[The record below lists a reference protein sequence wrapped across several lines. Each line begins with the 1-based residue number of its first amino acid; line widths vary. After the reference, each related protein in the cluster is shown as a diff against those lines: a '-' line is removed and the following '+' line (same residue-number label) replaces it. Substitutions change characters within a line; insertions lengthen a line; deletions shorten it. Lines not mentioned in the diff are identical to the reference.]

1 MAMEIEA
8 LLKRA
13 KRAEIKRDAFASLMK
28 ECYKYAMPERDAWS
42 SFGLGSERIA
52 EVYDSTAMIS
62 TARFANRLVN
72 ALFPPG
78 QRWARLNL
86 PPEADARD
94 EDENENPDAQ
104 AMQQEAKNLQIDL
117 DEITAKLFS
126 HIHASNFDPCMH
138 EAAHDLAA
146 GVCAILI
153 ESGRLSTSRANA
165 PLLRFTSVPA
175 AFVAFD
181 EGPFGEIEGIFFRQR
196 IAARN
201 IKRQYADATLSRNLQ
216 SKIDQQQ
223 EDEIS
228 LLQCT
233 TYDDQKDE
241 WCFQVVLEDENH
253 ELVKRYYRT
262 NPWVIVRWM
271 KAPGETYGRGPLT
284 MALPEIRTLNK
295 LRELALISASF
306 AVTPVWTVT
315 DDGVINVDS
324 VRIVPNAIIPV
335 RSNGGPMGQSLKALD
350 MPARFDIAQALE
362 AELKTTIRQ
371 IMFDNPLPPEV
382 QAGLTATEV
391 IERIRQFQADTGAF
405 GRLEVDAVRPIV
417 TRCLD
422 ILEEAGEL
430 AAPNLAGAT
439 QAMRQNLIRIV
450 TTSPLSAAQER
461 ADVQAVMQLS
471 MGLANLGE
479 LGAAMVQAALDPAK
493 AGRFIAKRSGIP
505 ADLIPNAKTL
515 KQGNAEANQQAA
527 MMQLMQTP
535 AMAQVAGQL
544 TKAATTPPPQPEPM
558 Q

>member
-13 KRAEIKRDAFASLMK
+13 KRAEIKRDAFADLMRD
-28 ECYKYAMPERDAWS
+28 CYRYAMPERDAWAS
-42 SFGLGSERIA
+42 YGYGQQKIA
-52 EVYDSTAMIS
+52 EVYDSTAMLS
-62 TARFANRLVN
+62 TARFATRLVN

-78 QRWARLNL
+78 QRWARLNV
-86 PPEADARD
+86 PPEAEASDD
-94 EDENENPDAQ
+94 QAQ
-104 AMQQEAKNLQIDL
+104 QDVKDIQASL

-146 GVCAILI
+146 GVCAVLI
-153 ESGRLSTSRANA
+153 ENGKLASNRANV
-165 PLLRFTSVPA
+165 PTLRFTSVPA

-181 EGPFGEIEGIFFRQR
+181 EGPFGQIEGIFYRQR

-201 IKRQYADATLSRNLQ
+201 ITRQYGDATLSRQLQ
-216 SKIDQQQ
+216 DKINQQQ
-223 EDEIS
+223 EEEIA

-241 WCFQVVLEDENH
+241 WCFQVVLEDEKH

-262 NPWVIVRWM
+262 NPWIIVRWM

-284 MALPEIRTLNK
+284 MALPDIRTLNK

-306 AVTPVWTVT
+306 AVTPVWTAT
-315 DDGVINVDS
+315 DDGVMNVDS

-335 RSNGGPMGQSLKALD
+335 RSNGGPMGQSLKALE
-350 MPARFDIAQALE
+350 MPTRFDIAQNLE

-371 IMFDNPLPPEV
+371 ILFDNPLPPEV
-382 QAGLTATEV
+382 QVGLTATEV
-391 IERIRQFQADTGAF
+391 IERVRQFQADTGAF

-422 ILEEAGEL
+422 ILEEAGEF
-430 AAPNLAGAT
+430 AAPNLQGAS
-439 QAMRQNLIRIV
+439 AALRQNLIRIV
-450 TTSPLSAAQER
+450 ATSPLSAAQER
-461 ADVQAVMQLS
+461 ADVQAVMQVA
-471 MGLANLGE
+471 MGMASLGE
-479 LGAAMVQAALDPAK
+479 LGGAMVQAALDPAK

-505 ADLIPNAKTL
+505 ADLIPDAQAL
-515 KQGNAEANQQAA
+515 EQSNAEATQQAA

-535 AMAQVAGQL
+535 AAAQVAGQMA
-544 TKAATTPPPQPEPM
+544 KAATTPPPQPEPM